1 MPERFFIGN
10 SVRGCSTSEQLSLL
24 CGPPACGK
32 TSLLFQFAF
41 NCAAESGGKVVFICS
56 KKRLEHKPPFLPQDI
71 DPASD
76 ILGRIQMKYVED
88 DVEIKK
94 YFAAFHLHE
103 RFPVAV
109 IIDDFGDF
117 FIKGKY
123 QDKYGPRDR
132 EAALAHA
139 LALCQNAI
147 SHANSKLQ
155 PCGSCKLLL
164 SDTQRRDNASL
175 LFIYKIWMQS
185 IFIIEDSF
193 FLKNMANQR
202 NWPTRRRI
210 AKYNFACQYLILEEV
225 LEE

>member
-117 FIKGKY
+117 FIKG
-123 QDKYGPRDR
+123 
-132 EAALAHA
+132 
-139 LALCQNAI
+139 
-147 SHANSKLQ
+147 SKLQ

-185 IFIIEDSF
+185 IFIIEVGGMDSF

>member
-117 FIKGKY
+117 FIKGINMA
-123 QDKYGPRDR
+123 Q
-132 EAALAHA
+132 E
-139 LALCQNAI
+139 I
-147 SHANSKLQ
+147 E
-155 PCGSCKLLL
+155 KLLWL
-164 SDTQRRDNASL
+164 MHWLYVKMPFHMQIQSCSLVAPASFYFQIRKGGTTRACCL
-175 LFIYKIWMQS
+175 YIRYGCNPYS
-185 IFIIEDSF
+185 S
-193 FLKNMANQR
+193 LKLVE
-202 NWPTRRRI
+202 WI
-210 AKYNFACQYLILEEV
+210 HFS
-225 LEE
+225 